1 MDPSDQELLALLA
14 TDLYQHFKQVVIRYQ
29 HRLYAFARRLTIS
42 PQDAEDIVQE
52 AFVSAYVSL
61 ENYPPQRIQTL
72 KLQPWLYR
80 VTLNV
85 YTHHARGSHLHL
97 VPLHLTDDSPF
108 LEIADREDERP
119 EAIFE
124 HLERHQELE
133 ALIAQLPERYR
144 VSVTCYYF
152 EHLNYQ
158 EIAELLDSPVGT
170 IKSNVSR
177 GIRLLRTLLPTPTD
191 TPEQSRR
198 ESDTWNIKRTNNPK
212 A

>member
-1 MDPSDQELLALLA
+1 MDPSDQELLALLV
-14 TDLYQHFKQVVIRYQ
+14 TDLYQHFKQIVIRYQ
-29 HRLYAFARRLTIS
+29 HRLYVFVRRLTGS

-52 AFVSAYVSL
+52 TFVSAYVSL

-108 LEIADREDERP
+108 LEIADHEDERP

-144 VSVTCYYF
+144 VAVTCYYF
-152 EHLNYQ
+152 EHLNFSWFGHFQVGSRNALLSWSYRVGERSQ
-158 EIAELLDSPVGT
+158 RDKMCFCNAESGV
-170 IKSNVSR
+170 I
-177 GIRLLRTLLPTPTD
+177 
-191 TPEQSRR
+191 
-198 ESDTWNIKRTNNPK
+198 
-212 A
+212 